1 MNNTDNNR
9 SPGRAETLADQVEK
23 QIYRYIRDRNLTY
36 GDPLPKEGE
45 LADALK
51 VSRTITREA
60 LSRLKASGIIE
71 SRRRRGMVLKAPDL
85 FSSLGKL
92 IRYGVLD
99 ATTRREFGQL
109 RMVLEIGLAD
119 LVYLNRAPEAMAELE
134 TIARRF
140 LEPGVPVT
148 EQKELELKFHAR
160 LFEMTGNN
168 VLKSFQQLLA
178 PFFFEVIRWDD
189 KDLSGP
195 HYEHQYLVD
204 ALKNGTRRQWREAV
218 HKHFSHYF

>member
-1 MNNTDNNR
+1 MTAIKHNE
-9 SPGRAETLADQVEK
+9 SPERPGTLADQVEK
-23 QIYRYIRDRNLTY
+23 QIYRYIRDRNLTC

-60 LSRLKASGIIE
+60 LSRLKASGVIE

-99 ATTRREFGQL
+99 ETTRREFGQL
-109 RMVLEIGLAD
+109 RLVLEIGLAD
-119 LVYLNRAPEAMAELE
+119 LVYRNRTPEALAELE
-134 TIARRF
+134 KIAARF
-140 LEPGVPVT
+140 LECGVPVA
-148 EQKELELKFHAR
+148 EQKELELRFHTR
-160 LFEMTGNN
+160 LFEMSGNR
-168 VLKSFQQLLA
+168 VIESFQLLLA

-189 KDLSGP
+189 KDYSGP
-195 HYEHQYLVD
+195 HREHQALVT
-204 ALKNGTRRQWREAV
+204 ALQNGTRRQWREAV